1 MVHTTH
7 RRTII
12 TQDNLVEKKV
22 NMSNVSFVSDSS
34 AFATGTSSGPASW
47 FNSISRTASSYKTI
61 LITIGVAVA
70 LLAVA
75 TIPARRMWRGS
86 SEMGGINIYN
96 TNDNNNDAD
105 GGAAYVN
112 AEQHLPALLEPAVL
126 PGPAAVLPGPA
137 AAEQEEEEEPEEVE
151 ERRLEIWQIL
161 KKPVH
166 LRTPAERIAADDWAR
181 VQDPFQLQA

>member
-1 MVHTTH
+1 
-7 RRTII
+7 
-12 TQDNLVEKKV
+12 
-22 NMSNVSFVSDSS
+22 
-34 AFATGTSSGPASW
+34 
-47 FNSISRTASSYKTI
+47 
-61 LITIGVAVA
+61 
-70 LLAVA
+70 
-75 TIPARRMWRGS
+75 
-86 SEMGGINIYN
+86 MGGINIYN

-112 AEQHLPALLEPAVL
+112 AEQHLPALVEPAVL

-137 AAEQEEEEEPEEVE
+137 AILPGPAAEQEEEEEQEEVE

-166 LRTPAERIAADDWAR
+166 LRTPAERIAADNWAR